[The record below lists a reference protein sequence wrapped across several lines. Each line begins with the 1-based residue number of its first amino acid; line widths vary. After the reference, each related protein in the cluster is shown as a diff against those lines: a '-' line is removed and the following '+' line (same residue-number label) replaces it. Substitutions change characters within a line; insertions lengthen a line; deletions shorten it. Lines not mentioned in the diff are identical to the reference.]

1 MSAPH
6 TLAVADS
13 STKRWSLHCLKH
25 CYVNS
30 TDTCPRPLMSSHDM
44 ELMANCLL
52 NAPICEVFEGPEDLK
67 EDKIDLQSVPERN
80 VPL

>member
-1 MSAPH
+1 
-6 TLAVADS
+6 
-13 STKRWSLHCLKH
+13 
-25 CYVNS
+25 
-30 TDTCPRPLMSSHDM
+30 MSSHDM